1 MLRSLGKFSPP
12 TPFGTRRRRRRR
24 RLPSPPS
31 VLRMRELAAF
41 SRRSALCGLLMTP
54 FAPPPQ
60 AASAIVTPYCVPG
73 VTAER
78 CRGVFWETGKLYKK
92 DTSSAELTPSEYE
105 ALLGTLRSQRKSL
118 DELRTLAEL
127 GSNAEVGA
135 AVAIIRADIR
145 KTGTTLCRS
154 LEEERYDAEYM
165 LNELI
170 AGLGDLDR
178 LSMNPDSL
186 PPGFTLSLLLK
197 STLCV
202 PACPHERRPAPCL
215 SRPPP
220 PALRKRFDEFLS
232 GLPARAPTAPA
243 S

>member
-1 MLRSLGKFSPP
+1 
-12 TPFGTRRRRRRR
+12 
-24 RLPSPPS
+24 
-31 VLRMRELAAF
+31 MRELAAF

>member
-1 MLRSLGKFSPP
+1 M
-12 TPFGTRRRRRRR
+12 
-24 RLPSPPS
+24 
-31 VLRMRELAAF
+31 
-41 SRRSALCGLLMTP
+41 
-54 FAPPPQ
+54 
-60 AASAIVTPYCVPG
+60 
-73 VTAER
+73 
-78 CRGVFWETGKLYKK
+78 FWETGKLYKK

-105 ALLGTLRSQRKSL
+105 ALVGTLRSQRKSL

-127 GSNAEVGA
+127 GSNTEVGA
-135 AVAIIRADIR
+135 AVAVIRADIR

-202 PACPHERRPAPCL
+202 PARPA
-215 SRPPP
+215 RAPPNPVLLTPATP

-232 GLPARAPTAPA
+232 SLPASAAPV

>member
-1 MLRSLGKFSPP
+1 
-12 TPFGTRRRRRRR
+12 
-24 RLPSPPS
+24 
-31 VLRMRELAAF
+31 
-41 SRRSALCGLLMTP
+41 MTP

-105 ALLGTLRSQRKSL
+105 ALVGTLRSQRKSL

-127 GSNAEVGA
+127 GSNTEVGA
-135 AVAIIRADIR
+135 AVAVIRADIR

-202 PACPHERRPAPCL
+202 PARPA
-215 SRPPP
+215 RAPPNPVLLTPAAP

-232 GLPARAPTAPA
+232 SLPASAAPV